1 MEIIKPGTNI
11 NFVGKMKYAVAL
23 SVIVIAIG
31 IGAMILK
38 GGLNY
43 GIDFAGG
50 TLIELRFKNEPSIDK
65 VRDSLRKIELGES
78 IIQQFGDPKDILIRV
93 EKSSEALLEGLG
105 DKIKKTI
112 EADFQG
118 EPIEIMRVEMV
129 GPQVGKDLQWKA
141 LLAIFYSMIGIVVYV
156 AWRFQFKWGIA
167 AIIALAHD
175 VLITLGAFAITGREF
190 TLPVLAAV
198 LTIVGFSINDTIV
211 TFDRVRENL
220 RLKGKETFESII
232 NISVNETL
240 SRTFLTTLTV
250 LVITLILFIYGG
262 EVIHD
267 FAFALLVGFIA
278 GVYSSIYIAAPI
290 LIFWKEKKK

>member
-1 MEIIKPGTNI
+1 MEIIKPGTKI
-11 NFVGKMKYAVAL
+11 DFIGKMRYAVAL

-50 TLIELRFKNEPSIDK
+50 TLVELRFKNEPSIDK

-78 IIQQFGDPKDILIRV
+78 IIQQFGDRRDILIRV
-93 EKSSEALLEGLG
+93 EKSSEGIEGLG

-112 EADFQG
+112 EGDFQG
-118 EPIEIMRVEMV
+118 EAIEIRRVEMV

-141 LLAIFYSMIGIVVYV
+141 LLAIFYSMLGIVAYV

-190 TLPVLAAV
+190 NLPVLAAV
-198 LTIVGFSINDTIV
+198 LTIVGYSINDTIV
-211 TFDRVRENL
+211 TFDRFRENL
-220 RLKGKETFESII
+220 RLKNKETFESII
-232 NISVNETL
+232 NISINETL
-240 SRTFLTTLTV
+240 SRTFLTSLTV
-250 LVITLILFIYGG
+250 LVVTLILFIYGG

-267 FAFALLVGFIA
+267 FAFALLVGFVA
-278 GVYSSIYIAAPI
+278 GVYSSVYIAAPI

>member
-11 NFVGKMKYAVAL
+11 NFVGKIKYAIAI

-31 IGAMILK
+31 MGAMILK

-50 TLIELRFKNEPSIDK
+50 TLVELQFKNEPSIDK
-65 VRDSLRKIELGES
+65 VRDSLKKIELGES

-93 EKSSEALLEGLG
+93 EKSSESLEGIG
-105 DKIKKTI
+105 EKIKKVI
-112 EADFQG
+112 EGDFQN
-118 EPIEIMRVEMV
+118 ESIEIKRVEMV
-129 GPQVGKDLQWKA
+129 GPQVGKELQWQA
-141 LLAIFYSMIGIVVYV
+141 MMAVFYSMIGIAIYV

-175 VLITLGAFAITGREF
+175 VLITIGILAITGKEF

-198 LTIVGFSINDTIV
+198 LTVVGYSINDTIV
-211 TFDRVRENL
+211 IFDRIRENM
-220 RLKGKETFESII
+220 RLKSKESFESII
-232 NISVNETL
+232 NISINETL
-240 SRTFLTTLTV
+240 SRTFLTVLTV
-250 LVITLILFIYGG
+250 LIVLLALFIYGG
-262 EVIHD
+262 EIIHD
-267 FAFALLVGFIA
+267 FAFTMLVGVSTGTF
-278 GVYSSIYIAAPI
+278 SSVYIAAPV

>member
-1 MEIIKPGTNI
+1 MEIIKPGTKI
-11 NFVGKMKYAVAL
+11 DFIGKMRYAIAL
-23 SVIVIAIG
+23 SIIVIVIG

-50 TLIELRFKNEPSIDK
+50 TLVELRFKNEPSIDK

-93 EKSSEALLEGLG
+93 EKSTEALEGLG
-105 DKIKKTI
+105 DKIKKTV
-112 EADFQG
+112 EADFQA
-118 EPIEIMRVEMV
+118 EAIEIRRVEMV

-141 LLAIFYSMIGIVVYV
+141 LLAIFYSMLGIVVYV

-198 LTIVGFSINDTIV
+198 LTIVGYSINDTIV
-211 TFDRVRENL
+211 TFDRIRENL
-220 RLKGKETFESII
+220 RLRNKETFESII
-232 NISVNETL
+232 NISINETL
-240 SRTFLTTLTV
+240 SRTFLTSLTV
-250 LVITLILFIYGG
+250 LIVTLILFIYGG

-267 FAFALLVGFIA
+267 FAFALLVGFVA
-278 GVYSSIYIAAPI
+278 GVYSSVYIAAPI

>member
-1 MEIIKPGTNI
+1 MEIIRPGNNI
-11 NFVGKMKYAVAL
+11 DFVGKMKYAVAL

-31 IGAMILK
+31 IGAMIFK

-50 TLIELRFKNEPSIDK
+50 TLIELRFKKEPSIDK
-65 VRDSLRKIELGES
+65 VRDSLKKIELGES
-78 IIQQFGDPKDILIRV
+78 IIQQFSDPKDILIRV
-93 EKSSEALLEGLG
+93 EKSSEALEGLG

-112 EADFQG
+112 EADFQS
-118 EPIEIMRVEMV
+118 EAIEIRRVEMV

-141 LLAIFYSMIGIVVYV
+141 LLAIFYSMIGIVAYV

-278 GVYSSIYIAAPI
+278 GVYSSIYIAAPL

>member
-11 NFVGKMKYAVAL
+11 NFVGKMKYAVAF

-78 IIQQFGDPKDILIRV
+78 IIQQFGEPRDILIRV
-93 EKSSEALLEGLG
+93 EKSSEALEGLG

-112 EADFQG
+112 EADFKG
-118 EPIEIMRVEMV
+118 EPIEIRRVEMV

-141 LLAIFYSMIGIVVYV
+141 LLAIFYSMIGIVIYV

-220 RLKGKETFESII
+220 RLKNKETFESIV
-232 NISVNETL
+232 NISINETL
-240 SRTFLTTLTV
+240 SRTFLTSFTV

>member
-1 MEIIKPGTNI
+1 MEIIKPGTKI
-11 NFVGKMKYAVAL
+11 DFIGKMRYAVAL
-23 SVIVIAIG
+23 SIILIVIG

-50 TLIELRFKNEPSIDK
+50 TLVELRFKNEPSIDK
-65 VRDSLRKIELGES
+65 VRNSLKKIELGES

-93 EKSSEALLEGLG
+93 EKSTEALEGLG
-105 DKIKKTI
+105 DKIKKSV

-118 EPIEIMRVEMV
+118 EAVEIRRVEMV

-141 LLAIFYSMIGIVVYV
+141 LLAIFYSMLGIVAYV

-220 RLKGKETFESII
+220 RLKNKETFESIV
-232 NISVNETL
+232 NISINETL
-240 SRTFLTTLTV
+240 SRTFLTSLTV
-250 LVITLILFIYGG
+250 LVVTIVLFIYGG

-267 FAFALLVGFIA
+267 FAFALLVGFVA
-278 GVYSSIYIAAPI
+278 GAYSSIYIAAPI
-290 LIFWKEKKK
+290 LIFWKGKKK

>member
-1 MEIIKPGTNI
+1 MEIIKPGTKI
-11 NFVGKMKYAVAL
+11 DFIGKMRYAIAL
-23 SVIVIAIG
+23 SIIVIVIG

-50 TLIELRFKNEPSIDK
+50 TLVELRFKNEPSIDK

-93 EKSSEALLEGLG
+93 EKSTEALEGLG
-105 DKIKKTI
+105 DKIKKTV

-118 EPIEIMRVEMV
+118 EAIEIRRVEMV
-129 GPQVGKDLQWKA
+129 GPQVGKDLQWNA
-141 LLAIFYSMIGIVVYV
+141 LLAIFYSMLGIVVYV

-198 LTIVGFSINDTIV
+198 LTIVGYSINDTIV
-211 TFDRVRENL
+211 TFDRIRENL
-220 RLKGKETFESII
+220 RLRNKETFESII
-232 NISVNETL
+232 NISINETL
-240 SRTFLTTLTV
+240 SRTFLTSLTV
-250 LVITLILFIYGG
+250 LIVTLILFIYGG

-267 FAFALLVGFIA
+267 FAFALLVGFVA
-278 GVYSSIYIAAPI
+278 GVYSSVYIAAPI